1 MRSRTSDIAAGL
13 ATLAIAGIFQAQSGD
28 LEGVS
33 LLFPRMLIIFMTL
46 GGVFVFASGLLTPRA
61 RVDEAPCELPAEE
74 PVAVKRVASIALGSI
89 VYVGIIP
96 LLGFYPAS
104 VLFLFG
110 MAMILS
116 DSNVTTAK
124 RALASAIFTVVLC
137 VAVWFGFAFLLGVPT
152 PQSMFF

>member
-13 ATLAIAGIFQAQSGD
+13 ATLAVAGIFQAQSGD

-33 LLFPRMLIIFMTL
+33 LLFPRMLIIFMTI
-46 GGVFVFASGLLTPRA
+46 GGVFIFVSGLLTPRA
-61 RVDEAPCELPAEE
+61 RIDEAPCELPPEE
-74 PVAVKRVASIALGSI
+74 PVVVKRVATIALASI

-96 LLGFYPAS
+96 VLGFYPSS
-104 VLFLFG
+104 VLFLFC

-116 DSNVTTAK
+116 DSSVTTAR
-124 RALASAIFTVVLC
+124 RALASATFTVVLC
-137 VAVWFGFAFLLGVPT
+137 LAVWLGFALLLGVPT

>member
-1 MRSRTSDIAAGL
+1 MRSRTFDIAAGL
-13 ATLAIAGIFQAQSGD
+13 ATLAVAGIFQAQSGD

-33 LLFPRMLIIFMTL
+33 LLFPRMLIIFMTI
-46 GGVFVFASGLLTPRA
+46 GGMFIFVSGLLTRRA
-61 RVDEAPCELPAEE
+61 SVNDAPCELPPEE
-74 PVAVKRVASIALGSI
+74 PVAAKRVATIALASI

-96 LLGFYPAS
+96 VLGFYPAS
-104 VLFLFG
+104 VLFLFC

-116 DSNVTTAK
+116 DSNVTTAR

-137 VAVWFGFAFLLGVPT
+137 VAVWLGFALLLGVPT

>member
-13 ATLAIAGIFQAQSGD
+13 ATLAVAGMFQAQCGD

-46 GGVFVFASGLLTPRA
+46 GGVYIFASGLLTRPA
-61 RVDEAPCELPAEE
+61 DTKDLSCETKAED
-74 PVAVKRVASIALGSI
+74 PVAVKRVAIIALGAI

-104 VLFLFG
+104 VLFLFC

-116 DSNVTTAK
+116 DSSVMTAK
-124 RALASAIFTVVLC
+124 KALTSAVFTAVLC

-152 PQSMFF
+152 PQSVLF